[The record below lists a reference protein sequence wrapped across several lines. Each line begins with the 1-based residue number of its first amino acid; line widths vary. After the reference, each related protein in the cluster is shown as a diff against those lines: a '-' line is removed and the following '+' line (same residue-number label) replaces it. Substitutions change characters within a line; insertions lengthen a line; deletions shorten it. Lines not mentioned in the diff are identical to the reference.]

1 MTPMNNHTV
10 EKIESTASVYKAGKI
25 KRFFF
30 ICVLVIVPLVIM
42 ELFSFTYIKLTSEKG
57 TFRERINDVANPYHP
72 YLGYVHAPH
81 ATYNISKATS
91 GKGALVTDENGYSI
105 TPSFSYSNPD
115 ITIVVTGGST
125 IFGVGSS
132 DNSSTVP
139 SILERIINERLKV
152 RTEVVNL
159 ALRGSQSFQEM
170 LIVDR
175 FLAEK
180 RADFVLAIS
189 GRNDAS
195 QAIDEPIVEGAFLRR
210 HIWDNAVSIVHRA
223 EKGDLMIIGLINKL
237 RYWSY
242 TFDFLYRQ
250 IKGQSNPDIDL
261 ISSAGP
267 PKLNL
272 RREGSTNLKQRA
284 KITATHF
291 AAQDQ
296 ISKMNGAAFVMILQ
310 PTLYTKN
317 NWTEK
322 ETQRIKKQHNSEDLI
337 ESYRQKEHEF
347 YAAFRETE
355 KPFQFIDLSGVFAE
369 SHETLYID
377 QCHYNDLGAKKFAEK
392 IFESIQALLLEKLKK
407 E

>member
-1 MTPMNNHTV
+1 VKNQTGKKVGSNLPSSKMN
-10 EKIESTASVYKAGKI
+10 KI

-30 ICVLVIVPLVIM
+30 ICLLVIIPLVMM
-42 ELFSFTYIKLTSEKG
+42 ELFSFAYIKLTSEKG
-57 TFRERINDVANPYHP
+57 TYRERVNHVANPYHP
-72 YLGYVHAPH
+72 YLGYVHAPD
-81 ATYNISKATS
+81 ATYNISKANS
-91 GKGALVTDENGYSI
+91 GKGALLTDENGYSI

-115 ITIVVTGGST
+115 MTIAVTGGST

-132 DNSSTVP
+132 DNSTTVP

-170 LIVDR
+170 LLVDR

-180 RADFVLAIS
+180 KADFVLAIT

-195 QAIDEPIVEGAFLRR
+195 QAIAEPVVEGAFLRK
-210 HIWDNAVSIVHRA
+210 HIWDNAVSLVHRA
-223 EKGDLMIIGLINKL
+223 EKGDLMIIGLVNNL

-250 IKGQSNPDIDL
+250 IKGQSKPEANDL
-261 ISSAGP
+261 ISSAGSP
-267 PKLNL
+267 THNL
-272 RREGSTNLKQRA
+272 RREGFTNLNQRA
-284 KITATHF
+284 RITATHF
-291 AAQDQ
+291 AALDQ

-322 ETQRIKKQHNSEDLI
+322 ETQRVKKQYKSEDLI

-347 YAAFRETE
+347 YDAFRKTE
-355 KPFQFIDLSGVFAE
+355 KPFQFIDLSGAFAE
-369 SHETLYID
+369 SNETLYID

-392 IFESIQALLLEKLKK
+392 IFESIQPLLLQKLKK